1 MKATKD
7 SDIYTLN
14 FVLFVTFVL
23 KVFPWLRRTPLRQ
36 RKSRKQTKAL
46 DVENGADALCFRF
59 DNSLHSAADFHLP
72 WIIYAQKVVKE
83 KCGGAVQLN
92 KPQR

>member
-23 KVFPWLRRTPLRQ
+23 KGFFL
-36 RKSRKQTKAL
+36 
-46 DVENGADALCFRF
+46 G
-59 DNSLHSAADFHLP
+59 
-72 WIIYAQKVVKE
+72 
-83 KCGGAVQLN
+83 CGV
-92 KPQR
+92 PR

>member
-23 KVFPWLRRTPLRQ
+23 KGFFLV
-36 RKSRKQTKAL
+36 
-46 DVENGADALCFRF
+46 
-59 DNSLHSAADFHLP
+59 AAYP
-72 WIIYAQKVVKE
+72 
-83 KCGGAVQLN
+83 
-92 KPQR
+92 R

>member
-23 KVFPWLRRTPLRQ
+23 KVFFPWLRRTR
-36 RKSRKQTKAL
+36 
-46 DVENGADALCFRF
+46 
-59 DNSLHSAADFHLP
+59 
-72 WIIYAQKVVKE
+72 
-83 KCGGAVQLN
+83 
-92 KPQR
+92 